1 MFDRAVS
8 RPALPQRPVPYRSE
22 RWFVSQPVNQQ
33 LLEGCAALR
42 EAGVDVSAAMSADG
56 LNLSPAAN
64 PAKAAARQRVD
75 ALKADPEWFRKL
87 ITGDSEATAE
97 YERLNRGLAG

>member
-33 LLEGCAALR
+33 LWKDARPYARLALMFPR
-42 EAGVDVSAAMSADG
+42 RCQRMVSTSRLRPTLPRLRPG
-56 LNLSPAAN
+56 SGS
-64 PAKAAARQRVD
+64 
-75 ALKADPEWFRKL
+75 
-87 ITGDSEATAE
+87 TG
-97 YERLNRGLAG
+97 